1 MKIAK
6 VLQQN
11 RSKGGKNIKDVYIR
25 FYTSPKPIKTRVKGM
40 FVYKKP
46 QNKDQTLHNKN
57 INYEIDQHI
66 SGLERDQRLGT
77 LDIED
82 YNKPTEDVRGWAE
95 KWLSTQD
102 MGSGTI
108 APYNVILD
116 KFDEYFGVGKTFV
129 EVRHEQALKFRNWLK
144 NDCVSRYGRPYSV
157 NSINTYLNR
166 MKLIFEEAMK
176 QGMQT
181 YKRRN
186 PFSDGIYFKTK
197 EVLGEYI
204 SSEEYNLLDFKK
216 CLASEQ
222 AKAFMFS
229 ILTGLRTGDLKII
242 TWKEIVKDEK
252 GWFSYIK
259 MNKGDRPI
267 RISFPDKCM
276 ALIGERGADN
286 ERVFKYSQS
295 NSENTYFYN
304 WLSQT
309 FPKKRIKQEN
319 EGLVFHSARNSFV
332 TNLLMKGV
340 PPVRVQKYVG
350 HKDLKTT
357 LSYYRGGSEMQEV
370 DIQLY
375 MDDIDAKRSFLKAK
389 DLIL

>member
-11 RSKGGKNIKDVYIR
+11 RSKGGKNIQDIYIR
-25 FYTSPKPIKTRVKGM
+25 FYTKPTPIKTRVRGM
-40 FVYKKP
+40 FIYKRP

-57 INYEIDQHI
+57 INYEINRHI
-66 SGLERDQRLGT
+66 SDLKRDQRLGT
-77 LDIED
+77 LDIEE
-82 YNKPTEDVRGWAE
+82 YNKSTEDVRGWAE
-95 KWLSTQD
+95 KWLSTLD
-102 MGSGTI
+102 MGGGTI

-144 NDCVSRYGRPYSV
+144 NDCVSRLGSPYSV

-166 MKLIFEEAMK
+166 IKLIFEEAMK

-181 YKRRN
+181 YKRTN
-186 PFSDGIYFKTK
+186 PFSGGIYFKTK

-204 SSEEYNLLDFKK
+204 SSEEYNLLDYKK
-216 CLASEQ
+216 CLAPEQ

-229 ILTGLRTGDLKII
+229 ILTGLRTGDLKKILWKDII
-242 TWKEIVKDEK
+242 KDEK
-252 GWFSYIK
+252 GWFAYFK
-259 MNKGDRPI
+259 MSKGSAPI
-267 RISFPDKCM
+267 RVSFPKRCM
-276 ALIGERGADN
+276 DLIGERGADN

-295 NSENTYFYN
+295 NQETTYFN
-304 WLSQT
+304 IWLSQSL
-309 FPKKRIKQEN
+309 PKKRIGQAN
-319 EGLVFHSARNSFV
+319 EGLTFHSARNSFV

-357 LSYYRGGSEMQEV
+357 LSYYRGSNELQEM
-370 DIQLY
+370 DIQMY
-375 MDDIDAKRSFLKAK
+375 MDDIDSKR
-389 DLIL
+389 IV